1 MPKVLVPLAVGFEE
15 MEAVIVVD
23 VLRRAGITV
32 VTASLTDHPTV
43 TGSHDIPLVA
53 ETTLDAIAEDHFDA
67 VVLPGGLPGATNL
80 RDDAR
85 VARLVQRTAEQD
97 GWVAAICAAP
107 LALASFGVLRGKRFT
122 SHPSV
127 REPLQAAGGEYVEQ
141 RVVVDGRTV
150 TSRSPGTAFEF
161 ALELVAH
168 LVDEATAQRLSQ
180 AMLVSPS
187 TSGV

>member
-1 MPKVLVPLAVGFEE
+1 
-15 MEAVIVVD
+15 
-23 VLRRAGITV
+23 
-32 VTASLTDHPTV
+32 
-43 TGSHDIPLVA
+43 
-53 ETTLDAIAEDHFDA
+53 
-67 VVLPGGLPGATNL
+67 
-80 RDDAR
+80 
-85 VARLVQRTAEQD
+85 
-97 GWVAAICAAP
+97 
-107 LALASFGVLRGKRFT
+107 
-122 SHPSV
+122 
-127 REPLQAAGGEYVEQ
+127 LQAAGGEYVEQ